1 MPHVRDVDTAD
12 FNQQVVERSHEVP
25 VVVDFWAEWCGPCK
39 TLGPTLERLTE
50 EAGGS
55 FELAK
60 IDVDQNQALAG
71 QMGVQGIPTV
81 VAFKDGR
88 PVSQF
93 TGALPEAKVKEWL
106 SEFLPNPMDDFVA
119 AADDLV
125 NQGRV
130 EEAEAMYR
138 KVLEADA
145 SHEGAAVALAAIL
158 LGGGDTE
165 GALAI
170 LEPVPSSVAV
180 DRVRAAA
187 RLGTGGGTPVQELED
202 ALAADPDNDRLR
214 IDLAKNL
221 VAAQAYERS
230 LELLLDVIIRKE
242 ELADDARAAM
252 LDVFELLGPENS
264 LTPEYR
270 RRLANALF

>member
-252 LDVFELLGPENS
+252 LDVFELLGSENS

>member
-12 FNQQVVERSHEVP
+12 FNQQVVQRSHEVP

-50 EAGGS
+50 EADGS

-93 TGALPEAKVKEWL
+93 TGALPEAKVREWL
-106 SEFLPNPMDDFVA
+106 SEILPNPMDDFVA
-119 AADDLV
+119 AADELA
-125 NQGRV
+125 NQGRTA
-130 EEAEAMYR
+130 EAEAMYR
-138 KVLEADA
+138 KVLEADP
-145 SHEGAAVALAAIL
+145 SHEGAAMAVAGILLAGGDAESALAV
-158 LGGGDTE
+158 
-165 GALAI
+165 
-170 LEPVPSSVAV
+170 LEPFPSSAAV

-187 RLGTGGGTPVQELED
+187 RLGTGAGAPVQELED
-202 ALAADPDNDRLR
+202 GLSADPDNDRLR
-214 IDLAKNL
+214 IDLAKKL
-221 VAAQAYERS
+221 AAAGAYERG
-230 LELLLDVIIRKE
+230 LGLLLEVIIRKGD
-242 ELADDARAAM
+242 LADDARSAM
-252 LDVFELLGPENS
+252 LDVFELLGAENP

>member
-12 FNQQVVERSHEVP
+12 FNQQVVQRSHEVP

-50 EAGGS
+50 EADGS

-93 TGALPEAKVKEWL
+93 TGALPEAKVREWL
-106 SEFLPNPMDDFVA
+106 SEILPNPMDDFVA
-119 AADDLV
+119 AADELA
-125 NQGRV
+125 NQGRTA
-130 EEAEAMYR
+130 EAEAMYR
-138 KVLEADA
+138 KVLEADP
-145 SHEGAAVALAAIL
+145 SHEGAAVAVAGIL
-158 LGGGDTE
+158 LAGGDAE
-165 GALAI
+165 SALAV
-170 LEPVPSSVAV
+170 LEPFPSSAAV

-187 RLGTGGGTPVQELED
+187 RLGTGAGAPVQELED
-202 ALAADPDNDRLR
+202 GLSADPDNDRLR
-214 IDLAKNL
+214 IDLAKKL
-221 VAAQAYERS
+221 AAAGAYERS
-230 LELLLDVIIRKE
+230 LGLLLEVIIRKVD
-242 ELADDARAAM
+242 LADDARSAM
-252 LDVFELLGPENS
+252 LDVFELLGPENP

>member
-1 MPHVRDVDTAD
+1 M
-12 FNQQVVERSHEVP
+12 
-25 VVVDFWAEWCGPCK
+25 VVDFWAEWCGPCK

-50 EAGGS
+50 EADGS

-93 TGALPEAKVKEWL
+93 TGALPEAKVREWL
-106 SEFLPNPMDDFVA
+106 SEILPNPMDDFVA
-119 AADDLV
+119 AADELA
-125 NQGRV
+125 NQGRTA
-130 EEAEAMYR
+130 EAEAMYR
-138 KVLEADA
+138 KVLEADP
-145 SHEGAAVALAAIL
+145 SHEGAAMAVAGILLAGGDAESALAV
-158 LGGGDTE
+158 
-165 GALAI
+165 
-170 LEPVPSSVAV
+170 LEPFPSSAAV

-187 RLGTGGGTPVQELED
+187 RLGTGAGAPVQELED
-202 ALAADPDNDRLR
+202 GLSADPDNDRLR
-214 IDLAKNL
+214 IDLAKKL
-221 VAAQAYERS
+221 AAAGAYERS
-230 LELLLDVIIRKE
+230 LGLLLEVIIRKGD
-242 ELADDARAAM
+242 LADDARSAM
-252 LDVFELLGPENS
+252 LDVFELLGPENP

>member
-55 FELAK
+55 FELVK

-125 NQGRV
+125 NQGRT

-138 KVLEADA
+138 KVLDADA
-145 SHEGAAVALAAIL
+145 SHEGAAVALASIL

-187 RLGTGGGTPVQELED
+187 RLGTGGGAPVQDLED

-230 LELLLDVIIRKE
+230 LGLLLDVIIRKG

-252 LDVFELLGPENS
+252 LDVFELLGPENP
-264 LTPEYR
+264 LTLEYR

>member
-12 FNQQVVERSHEVP
+12 FNQQVVQRSHEVP

-50 EAGGS
+50 EADGS

-93 TGALPEAKVKEWL
+93 TGALPEAKVREWL
-106 SEFLPNPMDDFVA
+106 SEILPNPMDDFVA
-119 AADDLV
+119 AADELA
-125 NQGRV
+125 NQGRTA
-130 EEAEAMYR
+130 EAEAMYR
-138 KVLEADA
+138 KVLEADP
-145 SHEGAAVALAAIL
+145 SHEGAAVAVAGIL
-158 LGGGDTE
+158 LAGGDAE
-165 GALAI
+165 SALAV
-170 LEPVPSSVAV
+170 LEPFPSSAAV

-187 RLGTGGGTPVQELED
+187 RLGTGAGAPVQELED
-202 ALAADPDNDRLR
+202 GLSADPDNDRLR
-214 IDLAKNL
+214 IDLAKKL
-221 VAAQAYERS
+221 AAARAYERG
-230 LELLLDVIIRKE
+230 LGLLLEVIIRKGD
-242 ELADDARAAM
+242 LADDARSAM
-252 LDVFELLGPENS
+252 LDVFELLGTENP